1 MTSPMRRL
9 AHEQSGISLP
19 ELLLS
24 MVLMLIVLGA
34 TLATFTNFESDS
46 ARAAAR
52 NESQDA
58 VRRNVGQIVRELRNL
73 ASPNA
78 TVPQAV
84 ERAQPTDLVFQTV
97 DPAGPASIDN
107 PANVRRMRYCLD
119 GDAPARMWMQWQ
131 TWDTAPP
138 AVPVDTACPG
148 VASEWEGQQVVAQGV
163 TNQAVPDRPVFTYCT
178 LHPPEVTPRTT
189 CVPETTETTAISA
202 VNVALFVD
210 MDPLRP
216 PGETRLR
223 SGAFLRN
230 QNRAPAAAFTWSQA
244 AGGKVVLN
252 GSPSSD
258 PEGQPLTYVWMSS
271 QGGVAK
277 KLGEGITCECP
288 TNTDDFP
295 TQRLTPGTTYTL
307 WLEVKDPGGL
317 STESLTQTVEIS

>member
-1 MTSPMRRL
+1 MRRL
-9 AHEQSGISLP
+9 ARDERGISLP

-131 TWDTAPP
+131 TWDTAAPP

-148 VASEWEGQQVVAQGV
+148 AGWEAQQVVAQGV
-163 TNQAVPDRPVFTYCT
+163 TNQAVPDRPVFTYNA
-178 LHPPEVTPRTT
+178 
-189 CVPETTETTAISA
+189 TTATEISA

-223 SGAFLRN
+223 SGTFLRN
-230 QNRAPAAAFTWSQA
+230 QNRAPTAAFTATPA
-244 AGGKVVLN
+244 AGGKVTLN

-258 PEGQPLTYVWMSS
+258 PEGQPLTYVWKSS

-288 TNTDDFP
+288 TNADAFP
-295 TQRLTPGTTYTL
+295 TQRLDPGTYTL
-307 WLEVKDPGGL
+307 WLEVTDPGGL

>member
-1 MTSPMRRL
+1 
-9 AHEQSGISLP
+9 
-19 ELLLS
+19 

-84 ERAQPTDLVFQTV
+84 ERAQPADLVFQTV
-97 DPAGPASIDN
+97 DPAGPASIAN
-107 PANVRRMRYCLD
+107 AANVRRMRYCLE
-119 GDAPARMWMQWQ
+119 GGAPARMWMQWQ
-131 TWDTAPP
+131 TWDTSAPP

-148 VASEWEGQQVVAQGV
+148 AGWEAQQVVAQGV
-163 TNQAVPDRPVFTYCT
+163 TNQAVPDRPVFTYNA
-178 LHPPEVTPRTT
+178 
-189 CVPETTETTAISA
+189 TTATEISA

-216 PGETRLR
+216 PGETRLG
-223 SGAFLRN
+223 SGTFLRN
-230 QNRAPAAAFTWSQA
+230 QNRAPTAAFTRHA
-244 AGGKVVLN
+244 AGGKVTLN

-288 TNTDDFP
+288 TNADAFP
-295 TQRLTPGTTYTL
+295 TQRLDPGTYTL
-307 WLEVKDPGGL
+307 WLDVTDPGGL
-317 STESLTQTVEIS
+317 STRSATQTVEIS

>member
-1 MTSPMRRL
+1 MRRL
-9 AHEQSGISLP
+9 ARDERGISLP

-84 ERAQPTDLVFQTV
+84 ERAEPADLVFQTV
-97 DPAGPASIDN
+97 DPAGPASIAN
-107 PANVRRMRYCLD
+107 AANVRRMRYCLE
-119 GDAPARMWMQWQ
+119 GGAPARMWMQWQ
-131 TWDTAPP
+131 TWDTSAPP

-148 VASEWEGQQVVAQGV
+148 AGWEAQQVVAQGV
-163 TNQAVPDRPVFTYCT
+163 TNQAVPDRPVFTYNA
-178 LHPPEVTPRTT
+178 
-189 CVPETTETTAISA
+189 TTATEISA

-223 SGAFLRN
+223 SGTFLRN
-230 QNRAPAAAFTWSQA
+230 QNRAPTAAFTATQA
-244 AGGKVVLN
+244 AGGKVTLN

-288 TNTDDFP
+288 TNADAFP
-295 TQRLTPGTTYTL
+295 TQRLTSGTTYTL

-317 STESLTQTVEIS
+317 PAVSATQTVEIS

>member
-1 MTSPMRRL
+1 MRRL
-9 AHEQSGISLP
+9 ARDERGISLP

-97 DPAGPASIDN
+97 DPAGPASVDN
-107 PANVRRMRYCLD
+107 PGNVRRMRYCLE
-119 GDAPARMWMQWQ
+119 GGAPARMWMQWQ
-131 TWDTAPP
+131 TWPAAPP

-148 VASEWEGQQVVAQGV
+148 AGWEAQQVVAQGV
-163 TNQAVPDRPVFTYCT
+163 TNANRAVFTYNAAQ
-178 LHPPEVTPRTT
+178 P
-189 CVPETTETTAISA
+189 TAVSA
-202 VNVALFVD
+202 VNVDLFVD

-230 QNRAPAAAFTWSQA
+230 QNRAPTAAFTWFKA
-244 AGGKVVLN
+244 AAGKVVLN

-271 QGGVAK
+271 QGGAPK

-288 TNTDDFP
+288 TNTADFP
-295 TQRLTPGTTYTL
+295 TQRLPLGTYTL

-317 STESLTQTVEIS
+317 PAVSATQTVEIS

>member
-1 MTSPMRRL
+1 L
-9 AHEQSGISLP
+9 AREEHGISLI

-34 TLATFTNFESDS
+34 TLTTFTNFERDS

-58 VRRNVGQIVRELRNL
+58 VRRNVGQLVRELRNL

-78 TVPQAV
+78 TSPQAV
-84 ERAQPTDLVFQTV
+84 ERDQPADLVFRTV
-97 DPAGPASIDN
+97 DPVGPSSAGN
-107 PANVRRMRYCLD
+107 PGNVRRMRYCLES
-119 GDAPARMWMQWQ
+119 GTDARLWMQWQ
-131 TWDTAPP
+131 TWTGAPP
-138 AVPVDTACPG
+138 EVPTDTACPG
-148 VASEWEGQQVVAQGV
+148 GGWPQGQVVAQGV
-163 TNQAVPDRPVFTYCT
+163 TNQARPVFTYNDT
-178 LHPPEVTPRTT
+178 AI
-189 CVPETTETTAISA
+189 TAISA
-202 VNVALFVD
+202 VNVDLFVD
-210 MDPLRP
+210 VDPLRP

-230 QNRAPAAAFTWSQA
+230 QNRAPTAAFTWFKA
-244 AGGKVVLN
+244 AAGKVVLN

-271 QGGVAK
+271 QGGAPK

-288 TNTDDFP
+288 TNTADFP
-295 TQRLTPGTTYTL
+295 TQRLPLGTYTL

-317 STESLTQTVEIS
+317 PAVSATQTVEIS

>member
-1 MTSPMRRL
+1 MRRL
-9 AHEQSGISLP
+9 AHEERGISLP

-34 TLATFTNFESDS
+34 TLTTFTNFESDS

-58 VRRNVGQIVRELRNL
+58 VRRNVGQIARELRNL

-84 ERAQPTDLVFQTV
+84 ERAGPFDLVFQTV
-97 DPAGPASIDN
+97 DPVWPEGASENAG
-107 PANVRRMRYCLD
+107 NVRRMRYCLD
-119 GDAPARMWMQWQ
+119 SGASAQMWMQWQ
-131 TWDTAPP
+131 TWTQSTPP
-138 AVPVDTACPG
+138 VVPADTACPG
-148 VASEWEGQQVVAQGV
+148 GGWTGQQVVAQGV
-163 TNQAVPDRPVFTYCT
+163 TNQARADRPVFTYNAT
-178 LHPPEVTPRTT
+178 D
-189 CVPETTETTAISA
+189 TTAISA

-230 QNRAPAAAFTWSQA
+230 QNRAPTAAFTVTAA
-244 AGGKVVLN
+244 AGGKVTLN

-258 PEGQPLTYVWMSS
+258 PEGQPLTYVWME
-271 QGGVAK
+271 GVSDGVNGNVGSGERR
-277 KLGEGITCECP
+277 LGAGITCECP
-288 TNTDDFP
+288 TNADAFP
-295 TQRLTPGTTYTL
+295 TQRLEPGTYTL
-307 WLEVKDPGGL
+307 WLEVTDPGGL
-317 STESLTQTVEIS
+317 STESATQTVEIS

>member
-1 MTSPMRRL
+1 MRRL
-9 AHEQSGISLP
+9 ARDERGISLP

-131 TWDTAPP
+131 TWDTAAPP

-148 VASEWEGQQVVAQGV
+148 AGWEAQQVVAQGV
-163 TNQAVPDRPVFTYCT
+163 TNQAVPDRPVFTYNA
-178 LHPPEVTPRTT
+178 
-189 CVPETTETTAISA
+189 TTATEISA

-223 SGAFLRN
+223 SGTFLRN
-230 QNRAPAAAFTWSQA
+230 QNRAPTAAFTATPA
-244 AGGKVVLN
+244 AGGKVTLN

-288 TNTDDFP
+288 TNADAFP
-295 TQRLTPGTTYTL
+295 TQRLDPGTYTL
-307 WLEVKDPGGL
+307 WLDVTDPGGL
-317 STESLTQTVEIS
+317 STRSATQTVEIS

>member
-1 MTSPMRRL
+1 
-9 AHEQSGISLP
+9 
-19 ELLLS
+19 

-58 VRRNVGQIVRELRNL
+58 VRRNVGQMTKELRNL
-73 ASPNA
+73 ASPSLA
-78 TVPQAV
+78 APAV
-84 ERAQPTDLVFQTV
+84 ERALPADLVFQTV
-97 DPAGPASIDN
+97 YPVGPTTAAN
-107 PANVRRMRYCLD
+107 PSNLRWMRYCLE
-119 GDAPARMWMQWQ
+119 GGSPARMWMQWM
-131 TWDTAPP
+131 TWTTSPPP
-138 AVPVDTACPG
+138 AATACPG
-148 VASEWEGQQVVAQGV
+148 ADWEGQQVVAQGV
-163 TNQAVPDRPVFTYCT
+163 TNQARPNRPVFTYNAT
-178 LHPPEVTPRTT
+178 A
-189 CVPETTETTAISA
+189 TTEISA
-202 VNVALFVD
+202 VNVDLFVD

-230 QNRAPAAAFTWSQA
+230 QNRAPTAAFTWFKA
-244 AGGKVVLN
+244 AAGKVVLN

-271 QGGVAK
+271 QGGAPK

-288 TNTDDFP
+288 TNTADFP
-295 TQRLTPGTTYTL
+295 TQRLPLGTYTL

-317 STESLTQTVEIS
+317 PAVSATQTVEIS

>member
-1 MTSPMRRL
+1 MRRL
-9 AHEQSGISLP
+9 ARDERGISLP

-131 TWDTAPP
+131 TWDTAAPP

-148 VASEWEGQQVVAQGV
+148 AGWEAQQVVAQGV
-163 TNQAVPDRPVFTYCT
+163 TNQAVPDRPVFTYNA
-178 LHPPEVTPRTT
+178 
-189 CVPETTETTAISA
+189 TTATEISA

-223 SGAFLRN
+223 SGTFLRN
-230 QNRAPAAAFTWSQA
+230 QNRAPTAAFTATPA
-244 AGGKVVLN
+244 AGGKVTLN

-277 KLGEGITCECP
+277 QLGEGITCECP
-288 TNTDDFP
+288 TDADAFP
-295 TQRLTPGTTYTL
+295 GQRLDAGSYTL
-307 WLEVKDPGGL
+307 WLEVTDPGGL
-317 STESLTQTVEIS
+317 STKSATQTVEIS

>member
-1 MTSPMRRL
+1 MSGLARRL
-9 AHEQSGISLP
+9 AREERGISLI

-73 ASPNA
+73 ASPYA

-97 DPAGPASIDN
+97 DPAGPASVDN
-107 PANVRRMRYCLD
+107 PGNVRRMRYCLD
-119 GDAPARMWMQWQ
+119 GGAPARMWMQWQ

-148 VASEWEGQQVVAQGV
+148 AGWEAQQVVAQGV
-163 TNQAVPDRPVFTYCT
+163 TNQAVPDRPVFTYNA
-178 LHPPEVTPRTT
+178 
-189 CVPETTETTAISA
+189 TTATEISA

-223 SGAFLRN
+223 SGTFLRN
-230 QNRAPAAAFTWSQA
+230 QNRPPTAAFAFTTAS
-244 AGGKVVLN
+244 GGKVVLN
-252 GSPSSD
+252 GSASSD
-258 PEGQPLTYVWMSS
+258 PEGQPLTYAWME
-271 QGGVAK
+271 GVSDGTPGNEVPGET
-277 KLGEGITCECP
+277 KLGDGVTCECP
-288 TNTDDFP
+288 SSGS
-295 TQRLTPGTTYTL
+295 LSPGTYIV
-307 WLEVKDPGGL
+307 WLEVTDPGDL
-317 STESLTQTVEIS
+317 SATETRKVVIP

>member
-1 MTSPMRRL
+1 MRRL
-9 AHEQSGISLP
+9 ARDERGISLP

-131 TWDTAPP
+131 TWDTAAPP

-148 VASEWEGQQVVAQGV
+148 AGWEAQQVVAQGV
-163 TNQAVPDRPVFTYCT
+163 TNQAVPDRPVFTYNA
-178 LHPPEVTPRTT
+178 
-189 CVPETTETTAISA
+189 TTATEISA

-223 SGAFLRN
+223 SGTFLRN
-230 QNRAPAAAFTWSQA
+230 QNRAPTAAFTATPA
-244 AGGKVVLN
+244 AGGKVTLN

-288 TNTDDFP
+288 TNADAFP
-295 TQRLTPGTTYTL
+295 TQRLDPGTYTL
-307 WLEVKDPGGL
+307 WLDVTDPGGL
-317 STESLTQTVEIS
+317 SIRSATQTVEIS

>member
-46 ARAAAR
+46 ARSAAR

-58 VRRNVGQIVRELRNL
+58 VRRNVGQMTKELRNL
-73 ASPNA
+73 ASPNPTA
-78 TVPQAV
+78 PQVV
-84 ERAQPTDLVFQTV
+84 ERAQAADLVFQTV
-97 DPAGPASIDN
+97 DPVGPASVDN
-107 PANVRRMRYCLD
+107 PGNVRRMRYCLE
-119 GDAPARMWMQWQ
+119 GGSPARLWMQWM
-131 TWDTAPP
+131 TPAPG
-138 AVPVDTACPG
+138 VPVDTACPG
-148 VASEWEGQQVVAQGV
+148 VGSAWEGQQVVAQGV
-163 TNQAVPDRPVFTYCT
+163 TNQAAPNRPVFTYD
-178 LHPPEVTPRTT
+178 PPTDI
-189 CVPETTETTAISA
+189 TAVSA
-202 VNVALFVD
+202 VNVDLFVD

-230 QNRAPAAAFTWSQA
+230 QNRAPTAAFTWSKA
-244 AGGKVVLN
+244 AAGKVVLN

-271 QGGVAK
+271 QVGGVPT

-288 TNTDDFP
+288 TNK
-295 TQRLTPGTTYTL
+295 RLTPGTYKL

-317 STESLTQTVEIS
+317 STKSADPDQSVVIS